1 MEWSTVCSKNMAK
14 TRQKLP
20 PFGSKKPTYN
30 GTSSYRRGV
39 AAIGTLELFFSL
51 ICFWRV
57 CSTNIGETNAEWV
70 IGSLWRQTRSKQI
83 WGRKEFFKAS
93 KPMLESALFR
103 FAWRFCECWMKSGSC
118 RIEILEK
125 LWRKYW
131 TQGREDSGIRFW
143 HPESV
148 SLMSPAFVKLG
159 SPCALSWWLR
169 FGTVL
174 TSCCNLFVSRFS
186 GYWKELPSGGAW
198 SVGSIG
204 LLLWGVVWLLGNLRN
219 IVHIPQMKLKISEN
233 LIIWKFQW
241 RSQISLHLCFWNKMC
256 DVSHCFCMFFFHLKG
271 RWCWSHPRWSWR
283 VSEWTS
289 LVDPRLETSWE
300 VWSHRGE

>member
-1 MEWSTVCSKNMAK
+1 MAK
-14 TRQKLP
+14 TAPFWQQKTYIQRNILLEER
-20 PFGSKKPTYN
+20 FCCDRNVGIDFVFDLFLKSLFNKYRGNQCRMGHWVTLKANKIQTDLGKK
-30 GTSSYRRGV
+30 R
-39 AAIGTLELFFSL
+39 ILQSL
-51 ICFWRV
+51 KTHAGISF
-57 CSTNIGETNAEWV
+57 IP
-70 IGSLWRQTRSKQI
+70 I
-83 WGRKEFFKAS
+83 
-93 KPMLESALFR
+93 
-103 FAWRFCECWMKSGSC
+103 CECWMKSGSC

-125 LWRKYW
+125 RWRKYW

-174 TSCCNLFVSRFS
+174 TSCCNL
-186 GYWKELPSGGAW
+186 WKELPSGGAW